1 LDPGKS
7 WSVGRTLANHP
18 YVSAYRESANQP
30 LSYIKQTY
38 WPRKGYKPS
47 LWNNVPVEDVPAS
60 LYYNPIV
67 RPAYSLWGNAKS
79 RNELQTAADFR
90 SNVDVDKSFVEER
103 IQEYYDQRLNKDK
116 NKWLFKPV
124 QGTSPHLKDI
134 FIGRCWDFIDNKGKY
149 LQNPGKLD
157 CQKLW
162 KAFLKSFAF
171 KDPCDVTLDD
181 YTHFFNMYEEK
192 PLKDKVL
199 FWSGTREL
207 THSYSRLYERFITLE
222 DTLAGFL
229 LNGLTWCGSKKEPG
243 IDFKSCPYE
252 CSKQKPFWGQAA
264 ARLAKRARGV
274 VHIMLNGTRQHFV
287 DKQIFPS
294 FMDDSYLAENQL
306 PSLPVRDV
314 TEFRILVG
322 HSLHHKSLERC
333 DSLTV
338 LELQNR
344 AKARGLKATC
354 FDNPYFIRH
363 LLCLDNPADPLCL
376 FKIND
381 QDTLIK

>member
-1 LDPGKS
+1 MPQFYQTINLLFFFLISIDTRYGFQHHQRAWKSRVARSQKEQRREILSATRYSSYKWPRFTNNVNRRGLDPGKS

-79 RNELQTAADFR
+79 RNVLQTAADFR

-192 PLKDKVL
+192 PLKDKVYIS
-199 FWSGTREL
+199 FVCNRFYMVFVNQRRVKHSGE
-207 THSYSRLYERFITLE
+207 EK
-222 DTLAGFL
+222 FL
-229 LNGLTWCGSKKEPG
+229 
-243 IDFKSCPYE
+243 
-252 CSKQKPFWGQAA
+252 
-264 ARLAKRARGV
+264 
-274 VHIMLNGTRQHFV
+274 
-287 DKQIFPS
+287 
-294 FMDDSYLAENQL
+294 
-306 PSLPVRDV
+306 
-314 TEFRILVG
+314 
-322 HSLHHKSLERC
+322 
-333 DSLTV
+333 
-338 LELQNR
+338 
-344 AKARGLKATC
+344 
-354 FDNPYFIRH
+354 
-363 LLCLDNPADPLCL
+363 
-376 FKIND
+376 
-381 QDTLIK
+381 